1 MGVRSCN
8 IATLHCKTCPQ
19 FACPQICKIC
29 LADLSVP
36 RGCALYIPPKP
47 ALLGAECIDLHS
59 NRNSARTCW
68 GNIRQNTVLTKTLLQ
83 NKNGFFYWYWNATET
98 VHPQPLPNG

>member
-1 MGVRSCN
+1 LQDL
-8 IATLHCKTCPQ
+8 TQ
-19 FACPQICKIC
+19 FAVTPICEIC

-47 ALLGAECIDLHS
+47 ALPGAECIDLHN

-83 NKNGFFYWYWNATET
+83 NKNRFFTGTGTQRKRCTRSRCQTDDKRDDSRRE
-98 VHPQPLPNG
+98 